1 MRRGTA
7 ILLSTLGV
15 TACVS
20 LDPTYHRPASPAPTT
35 WPSGPAYAALQP
47 NSTNA
52 ADIPWRDFVK
62 DQKLREV
69 VDQALRNSRNLR
81 EAITSIESARAQYRV
96 QRANLF
102 PQISAS
108 VEVDKSRTLNPYAGT
123 GATGGGGSSGSSS
136 GSALTT
142 TSDTAQVGLSSYEID
157 LFGRNRSLTRA
168 AYESYLSTAEAAR
181 ATHISLIA
189 ETITAYLT
197 LAADQTTMGISQRT
211 LQNALRSMQVTGSR
225 LAAGVA
231 SLVDVK
237 QAETTYQQARSD
249 VASLTANIAQ
259 DRNALELL
267 VGSPIDEALL
277 PAELPE
283 KGEWLADIP
292 AGISSDV
299 LLNRPD
305 VLQAEH
311 TLKSANADI
320 GAARA
325 AFFPS
330 FSLTASDGRASSSL
344 SKLFSGPAVW
354 SWAPS
359 LSLPLFTGGAN
370 SASLANTKAQRD
382 GYVAAYELAIQTAF
396 KEVAD
401 ALAVRA
407 RSKSSSTL
415 KRHSWMPPRKATDS
429 PMPVT
434 PRAQTPFST
443 P

>member
-142 TSDTAQVGLSSYEID
+142 TSDTAQVD
-157 LFGRNRSLTRA
+157 
-168 AYESYLSTAEAAR
+168 
-181 ATHISLIA
+181 
-189 ETITAYLT
+189 
-197 LAADQTTMGISQRT
+197 
-211 LQNALRSMQVTGSR
+211 
-225 LAAGVA
+225 
-231 SLVDVK
+231 
-237 QAETTYQQARSD
+237 
-249 VASLTANIAQ
+249 
-259 DRNALELL
+259 
-267 VGSPIDEALL
+267 
-277 PAELPE
+277 
-283 KGEWLADIP
+283 
-292 AGISSDV
+292 
-299 LLNRPD
+299 
-305 VLQAEH
+305 
-311 TLKSANADI
+311 
-320 GAARA
+320 
-325 AFFPS
+325 
-330 FSLTASDGRASSSL
+330 
-344 SKLFSGPAVW
+344 
-354 SWAPS
+354 
-359 LSLPLFTGGAN
+359 
-370 SASLANTKAQRD
+370 
-382 GYVAAYELAIQTAF
+382 
-396 KEVAD
+396 
-401 ALAVRA
+401 
-407 RSKSSSTL
+407 
-415 KRHSWMPPRKATDS
+415 
-429 PMPVT
+429 
-434 PRAQTPFST
+434 
-443 P
+443 

>member
-1 MRRGTA
+1 
-7 ILLSTLGV
+7 V
-15 TACVS
+15 
-20 LDPTYHRPASPAPTT
+20 
-35 WPSGPAYAALQP
+35 
-47 NSTNA
+47 NA
-52 ADIPWRDFVK
+52 VDIPWRDFVK
-62 DQKLREV
+62 DDKLRQV
-69 VDQALRNSRNLR
+69 VEQALRNSRNLR
-81 EAITSIESARAQYRV
+81 KTITSIESARAQYRI

-108 VEVDKSRTLNPYAGT
+108 VNVDKSRTLNPYAGA
-123 GATGGGGSSGSSS
+123 G
-136 GSALTT
+136 GSALTMT
-142 TSDTAQVGLSSYEID
+142 NDSAQVGLSSYEID

-181 ATHISLIA
+181 ATRISLIS

-197 LAADQTTMGISQRT
+197 LAADQTTLGISQRT
-211 LQNALRSMQVTGSR
+211 LQNAQRSMQVTGSR

-249 VASLTANIAQ
+249 VASLTSSVAQ

-267 VGSPIDEALL
+267 AGSSINDALL

-283 KGEWLADIP
+283 KGEWFADIP

-305 VLQAEH
+305 VLEAEH
-311 TLKSANADI
+311 TLKSANANI

-330 FSLTASDGRASSSL
+330 FTLTASDGLASSSL
-344 SKLFSGPAVW
+344 SKLFSGPTVW

-359 LSLPLFTGGAN
+359 LSLPLFVGGAN
-370 SASLANTKAQRD
+370 TASLADTKAQRD

-396 KEVAD
+396 REVAD
-401 ALAVRA
+401 ALAVRGTIQEQLDAQSALVDAATEGYRLADA
-407 RSKSSSTL
+407 RYTKGADSFLNALISQRTL
-415 KRHSWMPPRKATDS
+415 YSAQKTL
-429 PMPVT
+429 VT
-434 PRAQTPFST
+434 TRLTALENMVTVYRALGGGLAERS
-443 P
+443 